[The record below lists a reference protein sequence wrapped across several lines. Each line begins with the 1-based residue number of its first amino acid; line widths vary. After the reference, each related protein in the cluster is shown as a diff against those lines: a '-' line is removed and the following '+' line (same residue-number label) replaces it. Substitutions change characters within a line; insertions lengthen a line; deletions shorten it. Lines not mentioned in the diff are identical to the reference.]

1 MQPISRVD
9 QVLLL
14 LRKQLAGRT
23 PRTSPASTG
32 NAAAHAQGRAG
43 DEPLAETLSRRVAE
57 LRAAGMSDRR
67 SLGRVLLEQMLL
79 NQFGRE
85 LMNDASFQR
94 VVDAVH
100 RELEMDPVLAELLDS
115 LDQI

>member
-23 PRTSPASTG
+23 PRTPATATG
-32 NAAAHAQGRAG
+32 AAALGRTG
-43 DEPLAETLSRRVAE
+43 DEPLAETLSRRITE

-67 SLGRVLLEQMLL
+67 SLGRVLLEQILL

-85 LMNDASFQR
+85 LMNDTNFQR
-94 VVDAVH
+94 IVDTVH
-100 RELEMDPVLAELLDS
+100 GELEDDPAVAELLDQ
-115 LDQI
+115 LLG

>member
-23 PRTSPASTG
+23 PRASATATG
-32 NAAAHAQGRAG
+32 TAAAAAQGRAG
-43 DEPLAETLSRRVAE
+43 DEPLAETLSRRIAE

-67 SLGRVLLEQMLL
+67 SLGRVLLEQILL

-85 LMNDASFQR
+85 LMNDANFQR
-94 VVDAVH
+94 IVDTVH
-100 RELEMDPVLAELLDS
+100 GELEDDPALAGLLDQL
-115 LDQI
+115 LD

>member
-1 MQPISRVD
+1 
-9 QVLLL
+9 
-14 LRKQLAGRT
+14 
-23 PRTSPASTG
+23 
-32 NAAAHAQGRAG
+32 
-43 DEPLAETLSRRVAE
+43 
-57 LRAAGMSDRR
+57 MSDRR

>member
-23 PRTSPASTG
+23 PRTSPTTTG
-32 NAAAHAQGRAG
+32 SATAPAQGRAG

-79 NQFGRE
+79 SQFGRE
-85 LMNDASFQR
+85 LMNDANFQR
-94 VVDAVH
+94 VVDTVH
-100 RELEMDPVLAELLDS
+100 RELETDPALAER
-115 LDQI
+115 LDQLLG

>member
-23 PRTSPASTG
+23 PRTSSTSAG
-32 NAAAHAQGRAG
+32 NAAASAQGRSG

-57 LRAAGMSDRR
+57 LRAAGMGDRH
-67 SLGRVLLEQMLL
+67 SLGRVLLEQILL

-85 LMNDASFQR
+85 LMNDANFQR
-94 VVDAVH
+94 IVDTVH
-100 RELEMDPVLAELLDS
+100 GELEADPALAALLDQ
-115 LDQI
+115 LLA

>member
-23 PRTSPASTG
+23 PRTSSTAAG
-32 NAAAHAQGRAG
+32 NTAAPAQGRSG

-67 SLGRVLLEQMLL
+67 SLGRMLLEQMLL
-79 NQFGRE
+79 HQFGRE
-85 LMNDASFQR
+85 LMNDANFQR
-94 VVDAVH
+94 VVDTVH
-100 RELEMDPVLAELLDS
+100 GELEADPALAALLDQ
-115 LDQI
+115 LLA